1 MLSQQSY
8 PSMNVL
14 KYRILTGLYCVLILT
29 LSSMSFQTTSIS
41 KWDKIIHFS
50 EYAILGALLL
60 ASMEQRGVKI
70 VLLIVAIGSIFAGL
84 DEMWQSMI
92 PTRIPSVYDWLA
104 DTGGLFVGATFSTLL
119 FRYKILRY
127 NNG

>member
-1 MLSQQSY
+1 
-8 PSMNVL
+8 MNVT
-14 KYRILTGLYCVLILT
+14 KYRILTGLYCALILT
-29 LSSMSFQTTSIS
+29 LSSLSFHPSFVS
-41 KWDKIIHFS
+41 KWDKVIHFT

-60 ASMEQRGVKI
+60 ASVEQRGVKI

-104 DTGGLFVGATFSTLL
+104 DTGGLFCRSHFFDTTFSL
-119 FRYKILRY
+119 
-127 NNG
+127 

>member
-8 PSMNVL
+8 PNMNVL
-14 KYRILTGLYCVLILT
+14 KYRILTGLYCALILT
-29 LSSMSFQTTSIS
+29 LSSLSFHPSFVS
-41 KWDKIIHFS
+41 KWDKVIHFT

-60 ASMEQRGVKI
+60 ASVEQRGVKI